1 MWLLSDVRVDATAG
15 TATLKVPVSFT
26 SKEWVSLGPC
36 YPIGKVGESVIH
48 AYKLTTRNM
57 L

>member
-1 MWLLSDVRVDATAG
+1 MWLLLDGRVDATAG

-36 YPIGKVGESVIH
+36 YPTGKVGESVIY
-48 AYKLTTRNM
+48 ACKLTT
-57 L
+57 